1 MNNRDDELM
10 NAIDN
15 LPPEVLKQMTLKA
28 IKEGRMPP
36 PDGYDDDDEPLWQME
51 TIAAFYGLDEKE
63 SRRSIAD
70 FELHHG
76 KPLPRVNGAIHRVN

>member
-1 MNNRDDELM
+1 MHNRDDELM

-15 LPPEVLKQMTLKA
+15 LPPEVLRQITLKA

-36 PDGYDDDDEPLWQME
+36 PDGYDDNDEPLWTME
-51 TIAAFYGLDEKE
+51 TIAAFYGLNEDEAQ
-63 SRRSIAD
+63 RSIAD
-70 FELHHG
+70 FELNHG